1 MANQTIYPYGTGGQL
16 PSSIGIIND
25 LTTGGADKALSAE
38 MGKRLG
44 PLDDL
49 VADVTNVT
57 EVEFTSGKYY
67 KNYYLVNYPNGSYN
81 GGDLT
86 SASGYVYASVS
97 VKAGDTVR
105 IWVYSVGNTG
115 YPYVYCVGGHVS
127 QLSPKSTNST
137 GYTKPK
143 SDPWVLEIEEDGI
156 IYINSNTGGDYGCT
170 ISNDAREIVKADSTH
185 DGIMTKEQAAQLE
198 SVAAEDGDLT
208 VLKSYIVDS
217 ADVFN
222 AEFVTGK
229 YYKNFGQ
236 VNYIGH
242 AYQGSDITDASG
254 YACVKVTVKAG
265 DIVTIWCSVTNT
277 GIPYVICDSNNII
290 KVCSPK
296 STSSTPYTY
305 TRENPAVLNM
315 TYDGYIYI
323 DALTSTAY
331 GCIVTTPKRA
341 FRNAT
346 TEEDGLMPKE
356 IMALFG
362 GDSMSD
368 DQTSLKLKTFA
379 FIGDSFSAPNSWQ
392 STMCNDLGALLS
404 SNKAVS
410 GGAWYGTDSLSAYY
424 QAGKLIE
431 TGSQYDY
438 ILCVLGTNDIAHW
451 ATYTLGDIVNSETI
465 GTASG
470 NVNPSGSITGGI
482 QATLIRLKNAF
493 PNAIIKIGYTPAGYI
508 HDAFNS
514 IANVEALCN
523 RLKELSHIYGVGYI
537 ETRDC
542 GICRWLEA
550 DLHAYTGTTSGG
562 EWTSN
567 GHPSGAGQT
576 RIGHYMAR
584 IMMSNL

>member
-38 MGKRLG
+38 MGKHLG
-44 PLDDL
+44 PIDDL
-49 VADVTNVT
+49 ITTAT
-57 EVEFTSGKYY
+57 EVIRPTYTTGYKLGNYQWAIGEIRTQEPKSNSTGKWA
-67 KNYYLVNYPNGSYN
+67 KMAVL
-81 GGDLT
+81 
-86 SASGYVYASVS
+86 
-97 VKAGDTVR
+97 AGDTANV
-105 IWVYSVGNTG
+105 WG
-115 YPYVYCVGGHVS
+115 CVGSADYLWALCDTSNKVVALGVKGYGS
-127 QLSPKSTNST
+127 DWITVTEADPAVVNVTVDGWLYLSTVT
-137 GYTKPK
+137 TAA
-143 SDPWVLEIEEDGI
+143 
-156 IYINSNTGGDYGCT
+156 YGCKVM
-170 ISNDAREIVKADSTH
+170 REHPALQIADSTH
-185 DGIMTKEQAAQLE
+185 DGIMSKEQAAQLE
-198 SVAAEDGDLT
+198 SVSAEDGDLT
-208 VLKSYIVDS
+208 ILNSYIVDS

-229 YYKNFGQ
+229 YYRNFGI
-236 VNYIGH
+236 VNYIGQS
-242 AYQGSDITDASG
+242 YQGGDITDDSD

-296 STSSTPYTY
+296 STNSTPYTY

-323 DALTSTAY
+323 DALTSAAY

-379 FIGDSFSAPNSWQ
+379 FIGDSFSAGGYWQ

-451 ATYTLGDIVNSETI
+451 STYTLGDIVNSETI

-470 NVNPSGSITGGI
+470 NVNPNGSITGGI

-508 HDAFNS
+508 HDAFNQ
-514 IANVEALCN
+514 IANVEALCD

-542 GICRWLEA
+542 GICKWMEA

-562 EWTSN
+562 EWSST

>member
-38 MGKRLG
+38 MGKQLG

-57 EVEFTSGKYY
+57 EVEFTANSRY
-67 KNYYLVNYPNGSYN
+67 KNHYLSVGSSYVGADNESNNNYNC
-81 GGDLT
+81 
-86 SASGYVYASVS
+86 ASVA
-97 VKAGDTVR
+97 VHPGDVVT
-105 IWVYSVGNTG
+105 IWVYSVGNTS
-115 YPYVYCVGGHVS
+115 YPYVVCNTNNIVTAV
-127 QLSPKSTNST
+127 SPKSSNST
-137 GYTKPK
+137 DYTKPK

-156 IYINSNTGGDYGCT
+156 IYINSGKGGDYGCT
-170 ISNDAREIVKADSTH
+170 ISKDAREIVKADSTH

-198 SVAAEDGDLT
+198 SVSAEDGDLT
-208 VLKSYIVDS
+208 ILKSYIVDS

-229 YYKNFGQ
+229 YYKNFGE

-242 AYQGSDITDASG
+242 TYQGNDITDNSD

-296 STSSTPYTY
+296 STNSTPYTY

-315 TYDGYIYI
+315 SYDGYIYI
-323 DALTSTAY
+323 DALTSVAY

-424 QAGKLIE
+424 QAGKLVE

-451 ATYTLGDIVNSETI
+451 ATYTLGEIVNSETI

-470 NVNPSGSITGGI
+470 NVNPNGSITGGI

-508 HDAFNS
+508 HDAFNQ

-542 GICRWLEA
+542 GICKWMEA

-562 EWTSN
+562 EWTST